1 MALPLAP
8 ALALALALAAT
19 AAAVDD
25 TTLVRLPGQ
34 GAVRG
39 VQLPGSRYWY
49 GIPFAE
55 PPTGKNRWR
64 APQPRAPWAGV
75 RESEVQPQCMQHS
88 PGWRGASMSEDCLYL
103 NVFAAPPNATEELRP
118 VMVWIHGG
126 GFNGGDAVQGHGL
139 FNGSG
144 LVESQGVVVV
154 SLDYRVNAFGF
165 LGSQHLRDADGS
177 TGNFGMQVRWKS
189 AHVFKLHRP
198 LNAKPKLGGVPAC
211 RSCCYLDLVACI
223 DTGSTGGDGV
233 GAEVHPSVR
242 RRQG

>member
-1 MALPLAP
+1 MLSLAP
-8 ALALALALAAT
+8 ALALALALSAAT
-19 AAAVDD
+19 AATVDD

-165 LGSQHLRDADGS
+165 LGSQHLLRAR
-177 TGNFGMQVRWKS
+177 TVRLLPRLT
-189 AHVFKLHRP
+189 AHGERGLRP
-198 LNAKPKLGGVPAC
+198 RRFEDVVAALRLLTLLLLLLLLL
-211 RSCCYLDLVACI
+211 RS
-223 DTGSTGGDGV
+223 
-233 GAEVHPSVR
+233 
-242 RRQG
+242 